1 MEVLVDK
8 RAAPKLSS
16 RPMKRAAVFLT
27 SLMILTVSA
36 FIPPTDAEIVHMGLS
51 GIGLYELPSELAKRR
66 GFYEQE
72 KLEVRKVT
80 VGVGI
85 QVAAL
90 FGGRA
95 GLLDRCQHHCGCVGS
110 GTAD

>member
-1 MEVLVDK
+1 
-8 RAAPKLSS
+8 
-16 RPMKRAAVFLT
+16 MKRAAVFLT
-27 SLMILTVSA
+27 CLFTLIVFA
-36 FIPPTDAEIVHMGLS
+36 CIPQTDAEIVHIGLS
-51 GIGLYELPSELAKRR
+51 GIGLYELPSEIAKRR

-90 FGGRA
+90 
-95 GLLDRCQHHCGCVGS
+95 LPDRRLEVLPS
-110 GTAD
+110 